1 MPAPIQ
7 QRRRTRTRTM
17 AHRNLR
23 ILTGILILA
32 GGLIHLQDWF
42 ELIRNVPKIG
52 PLFLFNAAVSVVVA
66 GLLFVRRGW
75 LGIVAA
81 IVLSVGTLAGFL
93 LARYGTLL
101 GYSEPTWRT
110 TAVLAAVVEVGAAAA
125 AAVTFTAKR
134 RSNPA
139 MA

>member
-1 MPAPIQ
+1 
-7 QRRRTRTRTM
+7 M

-23 ILTGILILA
+23 IVTGVLILV

-52 PLFLFNAAVSVVVA
+52 PLFLFNVALSVVVA

-75 LGIVAA
+75 FGIVAA
-81 IVLSVGTLAGFL
+81 IGLSVGTLAGFL
-93 LARYGTLL
+93 LARYATLF

-110 TAVLAAVVEVGAAAA
+110 TAVLAAVVEIAAAA
-125 AAVTFTAKR
+125 AAVVTIMAKR
-134 RSNPA
+134 RSAPA
-139 MA
+139 GA